1 MFRVENKKK
10 YVSLLIVSL
19 VISIL
24 LWNSLYWPESGFNLR
39 KISILLILAGF
50 VFFLPFV
57 LVKVPRLNEFVVRQK
72 DKIESLLVN
81 VKEKKKR
88 IAICILEYGFIT
100 LLAYFITLFLGRYH
114 YYQAFNLYRFFFS
127 FTVLCLILTIFLLRK
142 VAAVKPEILCVIVLL
157 ILGVFFI
164 KVSPSLLGVSWDD
177 EIHYERTL
185 NLANFPNGIMYKADI
200 KIIDE
205 QYDNLKTHFGYDRV
219 SKENYAEELDEMYER
234 REIEHYSFDQYA
246 VWSIA
251 YIPSAIG
258 IVLGRGLGLSFT
270 NIFMMGKLFNLF
282 TYALLIYLAVKKI
295 HYGKILITVIGL
307 IPTNV
312 FMAASYSYDP
322 WIIGFIILGYAYF
335 FSYLQEEKKISDKEM
350 MISIILITIGCLPKA
365 IYFPLLFPLIFV
377 SKERLRNKEQRKR
390 FIIYVLIAIAFLVI
404 TFLLPMLFGSEMSDV
419 RGGNDVDST
428 EQIKFI
434 LKNPIYYL
442 RVLYGFYKSYLSISS
457 IGYGFQHYAYMGY
470 GMFWGIVTLIVVVV
484 AFLDRD
490 EKKSVNIWI
499 KFSGIIAGIG
509 SIILA
514 TTALYISFTGVG
526 ANTVAG
532 MHDRY
537 VFPTIFPILYLLGV
551 DGGKHG
557 INKSAFS
564 CVPVFIIA
572 LTFLYNVNMLC
583 VSLY

>member
-234 REIEHYSFDQYA
+234 REIEPYSFDQYA

-335 FSYLQEEKKISDKEM
+335 FSYLQEEKK
-350 MISIILITIGCLPKA
+350 
-365 IYFPLLFPLIFV
+365 
-377 SKERLRNKEQRKR
+377 
-390 FIIYVLIAIAFLVI
+390 
-404 TFLLPMLFGSEMSDV
+404 
-419 RGGNDVDST
+419 
-428 EQIKFI
+428 
-434 LKNPIYYL
+434 
-442 RVLYGFYKSYLSISS
+442 
-457 IGYGFQHYAYMGY
+457 
-470 GMFWGIVTLIVVVV
+470 
-484 AFLDRD
+484 
-490 EKKSVNIWI
+490 
-499 KFSGIIAGIG
+499 
-509 SIILA
+509 
-514 TTALYISFTGVG
+514 
-526 ANTVAG
+526 
-532 MHDRY
+532 
-537 VFPTIFPILYLLGV
+537 
-551 DGGKHG
+551 
-557 INKSAFS
+557 
-564 CVPVFIIA
+564 
-572 LTFLYNVNMLC
+572 
-583 VSLY
+583 